1 MMSPLQSTTTR
12 LPSGLTNTEQVR
24 RTVTLSNPADLL
36 SVTTMTETT
45 QLNGRQST
53 RAYNAA
59 TRTWT
64 TTTPAGRISRTV
76 LDQQGRPVRLE
87 LPGVVASELAYDAH
101 GRLSTLTQGTRVQSF
116 AYDPAS
122 GYLQSV
128 TDAMTHTTLFER
140 DALGRALLQTYAD
153 GESVAFGFDAA
164 SNLTWLAPPGRP
176 AHTFSY
182 TPVELLSQYA
192 PPPAGNVGARVT
204 QYQYDLDRA
213 LTLTTRPDGLTE
225 QRSYDAA
232 GRLSAIAL
240 PTGVISYTY
249 DPSTGALATI
259 AGPYGETLTY
269 ARDGRLVTSLTWSG
283 PVAGTVSWT
292 YDSDFRQVSE
302 KINGANEATFGY
314 DPDGLMTAAGA
325 QSRTLEASSGRVTGT
340 TLGKVSDRRTYSEHG
355 ELASYAASYGGTT
368 LLSVSY
374 ERDVLGRIVR
384 KTETVEGETHVYEY
398 GYDLRGRL
406 TDVLRDG
413 VMVEHYEYDA
423 NGNRTVHS
431 NGASTVVGTYDDQDR
446 LLAYGATSYEYTAN
460 GELRSKSQGGQ
471 TTVYQYDVRGSL
483 VGVELAD
490 GRVVEYIVDG
500 TGRRVGK
507 KVNGVVVQGLLYRS
521 MLQPVA
527 ELDGSGAVV
536 GRFVYGTGVNVPEY
550 VVRGAETYRIITDHL
565 GSVRLVVN
573 VATGEVVQRMEY
585 DSFGRV
591 LVDEVAAG
599 WRRVPFAFAGGLYD
613 PDTGLVRFGA
623 RDYDAE
629 VGRWTGK
636 DPIGVGGGDS
646 DLYQYVGGDPVN
658 RRDPLGLWVLGVGGQ
673 AGAGAGLVGASAGVE
688 GKLGVLV
695 EFSGILPTGIS
706 VYGPPGGAF
715 GTIVTPYAVVWGI
728 IGGAF
733 AGYGPTVTIGFGTR
747 ADLFGTALEAG
758 FDSKLGGA
766 ACMIADG
773 PTGPRVVG
781 INISPPLPPPYSAS
795 SGADFHVY
803 PTHTWE
809 IVGTK

>member
-1 MMSPLQSTTTR
+1 MPAYAAAIPRPPRT
-12 LPSGLTNTEQVR
+12 LTELEQ
-24 RTVTLSNPADLL
+24 A
-36 SVTTMTETT
+36 T
-45 QLNGRQST
+45 QVNGRQST

-101 GRLSTLTQGTRVQSF
+101 GRLSPLTQGARVQSF

-128 TDAMTHTTLFER
+128 TDAMTHTTLFAR

-153 GESVAFGFDAA
+153 GESVAFGFDAG

-269 ARDGRLVTSLTWSG
+269 ARDGRLTTSLTWSG

-292 YDSDFRQVSE
+292 YDNDFRHVSE
-302 KINGANEATFGY
+302 NINGANEATFGY
-314 DPDGLMTAAGA
+314 DPDGLMTTAGA
-325 QSRTLEASSGRVTGT
+325 QTRAL
-340 TLGKVSDRRTYSEHG
+340 D
-355 ELASYAASYGGTT
+355 AASGMLGGTT
-368 LLSVSY
+368 VGNVTDVRTYNEYGEPASYTASYSGTPLLAVAY
-374 ERDVLGRIVR
+374 ERDALGRIIT
-384 KTETVEGETHVYEY
+384 KTETVEGTTHVLEY
-398 GYDLRGRL
+398 SYDLRGRL
-406 TDVLRDG
+406 TDVLRDAAL
-413 VMVEHYEYDA
+413 VEHYEYDA
-423 NGNRTVHS
+423 NGIRTSFS
-431 NGASTVVGTYDDQDR
+431 NGSSSVLGTYDDQDR
-446 LLAYGATSYEYTAN
+446 LLAYGSTSYEYTGN
-460 GELRSKSQGGQ
+460 GELRSKHDSAG
-471 TTVYQYDVRGSL
+471 TTAYEYDVRGALRRVDLPTGS
-483 VGVELAD
+483 
-490 GRVVEYIVDG
+490 VVEYIVDG

-507 KVNGVVVQGLLYRS
+507 KVNGVQVQGLLDRS
-521 MLQPVA
+521 MLHPVA
-527 ELDGSGAVV
+527 ELDGAGAVV
-536 GRFVYGTGVNVPEY
+536 GRFVYGTGVHVPEY
-550 VVRGAETYRIITDHL
+550 VVRGEETYRIITDHL

-599 WRRVPFAFAGGLYD
+599 WRWVPFGFAGGLYD

-636 DPIGVGGGDS
+636 DLIGFEGRDPN
-646 DLYQYVGGDPVN
+646 LYLYVAGDPVN
-658 RRDPLGLWVLGVGGQ
+658 HVDPSGRAVSGCNVATTVGG
-673 AGAGAGLVGASAGVE
+673 SA
-688 GKLGVLV
+688 
-695 EFSGILPTGIS
+695 
-706 VYGPPGGAF
+706 
-715 GTIVTPYAVVWGI
+715 
-728 IGGAF
+728 
-733 AGYGPTVTIGFGTR
+733 AGYGICFVMGMGGGWTGLACAVATG
-747 ADLFGTALEAG
+747 LAG
-758 FDSKLGGA
+758 LYAGDIICNPRDYEQPAEPEPDPCAYGVRW
-766 ACMIADG
+766 ACEADG
-773 PTGPRVVG
+773 
-781 INISPPLPPPYSAS
+781 
-795 SGADFHVY
+795 
-803 PTHTWE
+803 
-809 IVGTK
+809 GTPEQCDAAVNEQCFGQCHQ

>member
-1 MMSPLQSTTTR
+1 MPAYAAAIPRPPRT
-12 LPSGLTNTEQVR
+12 LTELEQ
-24 RTVTLSNPADLL
+24 A
-36 SVTTMTETT
+36 T
-45 QLNGRQST
+45 QVNGRQST

-59 TRTWT
+59 TRIWT
-64 TTTPAGRISRTV
+64 TTTPAGRISRTA
-76 LDQQGRPVRLE
+76 LDQQGRPVRIE

-101 GRLSTLTQGTRVQSF
+101 GRLATLRQGTRVQSF

-128 TDAMTHTTLFER
+128 TDAMTHTTLFAR

-269 ARDGRLVTSLTWSG
+269 ARDGRLTTSLTWSG

-302 KINGANEATFGY
+302 NINGANEATFGY

-325 QSRTLEASSGRVTGT
+325 QTRAL
-340 TLGKVSDRRTYSEHG
+340 D
-355 ELASYAASYGGTT
+355 AASGMLGGTT
-368 LLSVSY
+368 VGNVTDVRTYNEYGEPASYTASYSGTPLLAVAY
-374 ERDVLGRIVR
+374 ERDALGRIIT
-384 KTETVEGETHVYEY
+384 KTETVEGTTHVLEY
-398 GYDLRGRL
+398 SYDLRGRL
-406 TDVLRDG
+406 TNVLRDAAL
-413 VMVEHYEYDA
+413 VEHYEYDA
-423 NGNRTVHS
+423 NGNRTSFS
-431 NGASTVVGTYDDQDR
+431 NGSSSVLGTYDDQDR

-460 GELRSKSQGGQ
+460 GELRSKHDSAG
-471 TTVYQYDVRGSL
+471 TTAYEYDVRGALRRVDLPTGS
-483 VGVELAD
+483 
-490 GRVVEYIVDG
+490 VVEYIVDG

-507 KVNGVVVQGLLYRS
+507 KVNGVQVQGLLYRS

-527 ELDGSGAVV
+527 ELDGAGAVV
-536 GRFVYGTGVNVPEY
+536 GRFVYGTGVHVPEY

-565 GSVRLVVN
+565 GSVRMVVN

-591 LVDEVAAG
+591 LVDDVAAG
-599 WRRVPFAFAGGLYD
+599 WRRVPFGFAGGLYD

-636 DPIGVGGGDS
+636 DPMGFKARDTNLLSYAGN
-646 DLYQYVGGDPVN
+646 DPVN
-658 RRDPLGLWVLGVGGQ
+658 RVDPGGRDAGTLSGWL
-673 AGAGAGLVGASAGVE
+673 AGAAAASEEILRLLGDWAAAGGE
-688 GKLGVLV
+688 
-695 EFSGILPTGIS
+695 T
-706 VYGPPGGAF
+706 
-715 GTIVTPYAVVWGI
+715 
-728 IGGAF
+728 
-733 AGYGPTVTIGFGTR
+733 
-747 ADLFGTALEAG
+747 TA
-758 FDSKLGGA
+758 GA
-766 ACMIADG
+766 AVALGCGAVFMSDTVAKDIDI
-773 PTGPRVVG
+773 PF
-781 INISPPLPPPYSAS
+781 PPPTHPDYCKAVKTHCIAACSES
-795 SGADFHVY
+795 SLPGE
-803 PTHTWE
+803 WE
-809 IVGTK
+809 FRRCLRDCMAAYGCGLGFSY